1 MLIRFV
7 VVLTDL
13 RITTNESVSINNK
26 YVVVVVVVLFTRI
39 TVR

>member
-13 RITTNESVSINNK
+13 RITTNGIVSINNK
-26 YVVVVVVVLFTRI
+26 YLLLLLLFTRI